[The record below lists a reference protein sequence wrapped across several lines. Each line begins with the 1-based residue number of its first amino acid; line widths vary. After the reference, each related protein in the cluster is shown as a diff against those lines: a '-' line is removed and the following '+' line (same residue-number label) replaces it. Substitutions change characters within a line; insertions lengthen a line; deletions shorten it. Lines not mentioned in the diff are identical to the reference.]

1 MGITSLFHL
10 IVFTHHIMSFQST
23 EMSVVF
29 TKNKAGKWQGEG
41 RLAPFPGGPPGRPGV
56 VAGVDTSPPAPG
68 FRGRWQAMPWPVR
81 MGCLLRS
88 EPDGRTALWII
99 PGFGDLRLALGL
111 SGFPS
116 PVKVW
121 CRKKLNEPYCKD
133 FALKQ
138 KIFNALGLSCWE
150 HSFLSAAVHVD
161 GQGFGDAG
169 GCPGCSP
176 PHG

>member
-10 IVFTHHIMSFQST
+10 IVFTHHIMSFQSS

-29 TKNKAGKWQGEG
+29 TKNKGGNGREREGWRPSQEASGKTRAG
-41 RLAPFPGGPPGRPGV
+41 RLPGSSSFWV
-56 VAGVDTSPPAPG
+56 LTW
-68 FRGRWQAMPWPVR
+68 GRWRAMPWPVR
-81 MGCLLRS
+81 TGCLLRL
-88 EPDGRTALWII
+88 ELDGREALWINL
-99 PGFGDLRLALGL
+99 GFRDLQLALGT

-138 KIFNALGLSCWE
+138 KIFNTLGPCCWE
-150 HSFLSAAVHVD
+150 CSFPSVALRVNA
-161 GQGFGDAG
+161 QGFGNTRGFPAY
-169 GCPGCSP
+169 SP
-176 PHG
+176 ARG